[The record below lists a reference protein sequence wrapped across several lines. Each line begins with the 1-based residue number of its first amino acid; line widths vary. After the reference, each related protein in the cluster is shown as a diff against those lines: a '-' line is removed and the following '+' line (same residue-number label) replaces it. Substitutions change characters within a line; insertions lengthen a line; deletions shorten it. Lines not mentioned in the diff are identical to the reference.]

1 MIKSKTLAG
10 LLSLVVLALSAAPAL
25 AADSSVSGYNSG
37 NKIAGLQQSGGGG
50 GGGDK
55 SRTGGKTASASSPS
69 ASQRSDTGGKL
80 PFTGADLSVLVAT
93 GGILLLV
100 GFGLRRMTHGPEH
113 A

>member
-1 MIKSKTLAG
+1 MIKKKTLAG
-10 LLSLVVLALSAAPAL
+10 LMTVLVLAVSAAPAL
-25 AADSSVSGYNSG
+25 AADSSVGAYNDG
-37 NKIAGLQQSGGGG
+37 NKVAGLQQGSGG

-55 SRTGGKTASASSPS
+55 GGKAASSSPS

-93 GGILLLV
+93 GGFLLLV
-100 GFGLRRMTHGPEH
+100 GFGLRRMTHGPKH

>member
-1 MIKSKTLAG
+1 MRKSKTLAG
-10 LLSLVVLALSAAPAL
+10 LMSVVVLALSAAPAL
-25 AADSSVSGYNSG
+25 AADSSVGAYNDG
-37 NKIAGLQQSGGGG
+37 NKVAGLQQGSGGGG
-50 GGGDK
+50 GGGGD
-55 SRTGGKTASASSPS
+55 TGGKTTSGSSPS

-100 GFGLRRMTHGPEH
+100 GFGLRRMTHGPKH